1 VFCVIGKY
9 MSDTP
14 SVRLVQQSD
23 YQFAIYYNE
32 DRDPIMGDEPPPLGK
47 SQGATPSQFL
57 LAGVANC
64 LSDSLLFALRKFKQN
79 PEPIETRA
87 SCQIG
92 RNAENRLRILVIDVE
107 LRIGV
112 PGSTLE
118 NLERVLAQFQDFCTV
133 SASVGLGIPI
143 NVTVIDS
150 KNTKLYPAN

>member
-1 VFCVIGKY
+1 

-32 DRDPIMGDEPPPLGK
+32 ERDPIYGDEPPPLGK

-87 SCQIG
+87 SCEIG
-92 RNAENRLRILVIDVE
+92 RNAENRLRILAMDVE

-112 PGSTLE
+112 SGASLE

-133 SASVGLGIPI
+133 SASVGMGIPI

-150 KNTKLYPAN
+150 ENRKLYPAS

>member
-1 VFCVIGKY
+1 
-9 MSDTP
+9 MSTEP
-14 SVRLVQQSD
+14 SVRLIQQND

-32 DRDPIMGDEPPPLGK
+32 ERDPIYGDEPPPLGR

-79 PEPIETRA
+79 PEPIETKAR
-87 SCQIG
+87 CEIG
-92 RNAENRLRILVIDVE
+92 RNSENRLRILAIHVE
-107 LRIGV
+107 IRVGV

-143 NVTVIDS
+143 NVTVIDIE
-150 KNTKLYPAN
+150 NTKLYPAN

>member
-1 VFCVIGKY
+1 

-14 SVRLVQQSD
+14 SVRLVQKSD

>member
-1 VFCVIGKY
+1 MFCMIGEY

-150 KNTKLYPAN
+150 ENTRLYPAS

>member
-1 VFCVIGKY
+1 
-9 MSDTP
+9 MSSEP
-14 SVRLVQQSD
+14 SVRLVQQAD

-32 DRDPIMGDEPPPLGK
+32 EREPIYGDEPPPLGR

-79 PEPIETRA
+79 PEPIETKA

-92 RNAENRLRILVIDVE
+92 RNGENRLRILSIQVE
-107 LRIGV
+107 IRMSV
-112 PGSTLE
+112 PGGTVE
-118 NLERVLAQFQDFCTV
+118 NLDRVLAQFQDFCTV
-133 SASVGLGIPI
+133 SSSVSAGIPV

-150 KNTKLYPAN
+150 ENTQLYPAK

>member
-1 VFCVIGKY
+1 
-9 MSDTP
+9 MSESP

-23 YQFAIYYNE
+23 YQFAIFYSE
-32 DRDPIMGDEPPPLGK
+32 ERDPIYGDEPPPLGR

-87 SCQIG
+87 SCEIG
-92 RNAENRLRILVIDVE
+92 RNAENRLRILAIQVE
-107 LRIGV
+107 IRIGV
-112 PGSTLE
+112 PGGSLE
-118 NLERVLAQFQDFCTV
+118 KLERVLAQFQDFCTV
-133 SASVGLGIPI
+133 SSSVSAGIPV

-150 KNTKLYPAN
+150 NNQQLYPAI

>member
-1 VFCVIGKY
+1 
-9 MSDTP
+9 MSESP

-32 DRDPIMGDEPPPLGK
+32 EREPVYGDEPPPLGR

-87 SCQIG
+87 SCEIG
-92 RNAENRLRILVIDVE
+92 RNAENRLRILAIQVE
-107 LRIGV
+107 IRIGV
-112 PGSTLE
+112 PGESLE

-133 SASVGLGIPI
+133 SSSVSAGIPV

-150 KNTKLYPAN
+150 NNQQLYPAI

>member
-1 VFCVIGKY
+1 
-9 MSDTP
+9 MSDAP

-32 DRDPIMGDEPPPLGK
+32 ERDPIYGDEPPPLGK

-79 PEPIETRA
+79 PEPIEARA
-87 SCQIG
+87 SCEIG
-92 RNAENRLRILVIDVE
+92 RNAENRLRILAIDVE

-112 PGSTLE
+112 SGASLE
-118 NLERVLAQFQDFCTV
+118 NLDRVLAQFQDFCTV
-133 SASVGLGIPI
+133 SASVGMGIPI

-150 KNTKLYPAN
+150 EDTQLYPAL

>member
-1 VFCVIGKY
+1 
-9 MSDTP
+9 MSESP

-32 DRDPIMGDEPPPLGK
+32 ERDPIFGDEPPPLGR

-57 LAGVANC
+57 MAGVANC

-79 PEPIETRA
+79 PEPIETKA
-87 SCQIG
+87 SCEIG
-92 RNAENRLRILVIDVE
+92 RNDQNRLRILKIDVE
-107 LRIGV
+107 IRIGV
-112 PGSTLE
+112 PGETLE

-133 SASVGLGIPI
+133 SSSVSLGIPV

-150 KNTKLYPAN
+150 QEKRLYPVV

>member
-1 VFCVIGKY
+1 
-9 MSDTP
+9 MSEAP
-14 SVRLVQQSD
+14 SVRLVQQTD

-32 DRDPIMGDEPPPLGK
+32 ERDPIYGDEPPPLGR

-87 SCQIG
+87 SCEIG
-92 RNAENRLRILVIDVE
+92 RNAENRLRILAISVDI
-107 LRIGV
+107 RIGV

-118 NLERVLAQFQDFCTV
+118 NLDRVLAQFQDFCTV
-133 SASVGLGIPI
+133 SSSVSAGIPV
-143 NVTVIDS
+143 NVTVVDS
-150 KNTKLYPAN
+150 NNQQLYPAI